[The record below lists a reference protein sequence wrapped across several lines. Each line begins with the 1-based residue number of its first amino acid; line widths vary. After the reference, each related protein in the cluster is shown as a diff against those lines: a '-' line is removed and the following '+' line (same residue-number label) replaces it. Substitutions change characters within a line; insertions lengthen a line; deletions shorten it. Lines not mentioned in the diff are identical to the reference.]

1 MPIDIAFELCYL
13 HAYSYVAKSLFVFL
27 RMLRHS
33 PKPEVPRISQK
44 YSVALLGALQR
55 IYSIRE
61 LDAYFRVALKELL
74 NIIEADWS
82 WYSEFKPRTGE
93 FTYWIIP
100 ESVNVRLNAPPVHR
114 TLTNLVYENPVLT
127 YAIRTGHRSALKFS
141 DFWTQKQLH
150 NSVLYREVLKKEGLS
165 DNLECF
171 LRSPKGSVIRIG
183 LCRRKGLFSENERR
197 LLDCLRP
204 HIDQALLNLSELS
217 QLRDKVRKVQ
227 QSLLANISE
236 SAVVRPDAG
245 YKVLARSSQKSPLD
259 ESFDGTINNSSQLS
273 KNLSHARNQKPGR
286 SDVQMHPTRLDE
298 NQKSGLAVRD
308 TYVSEVSFPWREQG
322 PDASV
327 QMERVLCY
335 LTAREA
341 EILMWAAD
349 GKTNADIAI
358 ILAVS
363 QRTVEKHLEHVF
375 TKLGVET
382 RTAAAAWYLKATHD
396 ATT

>member
-1 MPIDIAFELCYL
+1 
-13 HAYSYVAKSLFVFL
+13 
-27 RMLRHS
+27 MLRRS
-33 PKPEVPRISQK
+33 PKPEAPRISQK
-44 YSVALLGALQR
+44 YSVALLR
-55 IYSIRE
+55 SIEKIYSVRE

-74 NIIEADWS
+74 NIIDADWS
-82 WYSEFKPRTGE
+82 WYSEFKLRTGE

-100 ESVNVRLNAPPVHR
+100 ESVNLRLNAPPVHR
-114 TLTNLVYENPVLT
+114 TLTSLVYENPVLT
-127 YAIRTGHRSALKFS
+127 YAIRTGDRSALKFS

-150 NSVLYREVLKKEGLS
+150 NSALYREVLKKVGLS

-183 LCRRKGLFSENERR
+183 LCRRKRLFSENERR

-217 QLRDKVRKVQ
+217 QLRDKVRKVH

-245 YKVLARSSQKSPLD
+245 YKVSAQSNQKGQLN
-259 ESFDGTINNSSQLS
+259 ESFDGPNNNGPQFS
-273 KNLSHARNQKPGR
+273 KNLSHAGDQKHAS
-286 SDVQMHPTRLDE
+286 SDVQMQPARMVE

-308 TYVSEVSFPWREQG
+308 IRVSDVSFLWREQG
-322 PDASV
+322 RNSSV

-335 LTAREA
+335 LTVREA
-341 EILMWAAD
+341 EILLWAAD

-358 ILAVS
+358 IVGVS
-363 QRTVEKHLEHVF
+363 QRTVEKHLEHIF

-396 ATT
+396 ALV